1 MGENTK
7 MAVGNKIMLIKVTIL
22 FLKEFYDDTFWRK
35 NLEPTNEKSS
45 KFRWSNCQNPEIK
58 NRKIAKIDNILN
70 LDLEVVAHSKTV
82 QNTSKTPKLP
92 ICKRQNSS

>member
-1 MGENTK
+1 MMILRE
-7 MAVGNKIMLIKVTIL
+7 KI
-22 FLKEFYDDTFWRK
+22 F
-35 NLEPTNEKSS
+35 LEPTNEKSL
-45 KFRWSNCQNPEIK
+45 KLFWSNCQNPEIK

-92 ICKRQNSS
+92 IFKRKNSSL